1 MMNYLKISVGIFL
14 ALAASRF
21 IPHPPNFTS
30 LIALSFYVPAFFGIR
45 FIPSLIFSYILTDF
59 FIGFH
64 SFVFFTWGS
73 ILVIGLLS
81 KYFLKNIIYRISGA
95 LTGATIFFLISNFG
109 VWTSGYYGY
118 TFEGILKCYVLAIPF
133 FGYTLISTFLFSSI
147 IETILKFKLF
157 KIQNINKYS

>member
-1 MMNYLKISVGIFL
+1 MNYLKISVGIFL
-14 ALAASRF
+14 VLAASRF

-30 LIALSFYVPAFFGIR
+30 LIALSFYVPAAFGIR
-45 FIPSLIFSYILTDF
+45 YIPSLLFCYIVTDL

-64 SFVFFTWGS
+64 PFVFFTWGS

-81 KYFLKNIIYRISGA
+81 KYFLKNIIFRISGA
-95 LTGATIFFLISNFG
+95 LTGATIFYIISNFG

-118 TFEGILKCYVLAIPF
+118 TFEGILKCYILAIPF
-133 FGYTLISTFLFSSI
+133 FGYTLVSTFLFSSI

-157 KIQNINKYS
+157 KTQNINKYT